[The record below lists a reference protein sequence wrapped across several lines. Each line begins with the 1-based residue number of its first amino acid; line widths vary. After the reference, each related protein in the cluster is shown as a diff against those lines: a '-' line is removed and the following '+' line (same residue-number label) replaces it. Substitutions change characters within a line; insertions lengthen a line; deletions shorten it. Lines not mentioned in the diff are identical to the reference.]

1 MEAKTRMNIDLK
13 ITDDPNG
20 HATLGGSSGGA
31 AAFSM
36 IWWHPD
42 LFRRMIGWSP
52 TLVTQVPAGSPF
64 PHGCWIY
71 HDIDPYDMTTPNG
84 LPPPPCEPPPRF
96 PGDPHPRPRS
106 PPPSPPN
113 CPTRTG

>member
-36 IWWHPD
+36 AWWHPD

-52 TLVTQVPAGSPF
+52 TLVTGSRRLNAGKS
-64 PHGCWIY
+64 
-71 HDIDPYDMTTPNG
+71 
-84 LPPPPCEPPPRF
+84 
-96 PGDPHPRPRS
+96 
-106 PPPSPPN
+106 
-113 CPTRTG
+113 TGPMSR